1 MKKSKVVQ
9 NKRRGGK
16 VVCMRA
22 YRPAFNVTFINFASK
37 SLAFTPKFT
46 AREREKT
53 NQSRRTRIRGQR
65 GGIEKRVVER
75 ALRESASARVCGER
89 IF

>member
-1 MKKSKVVQ
+1 MYARVSSS
-9 NKRRGGK
+9 
-16 VVCMRA
+16 
-22 YRPAFNVTFINFASK
+22 AFNVTFINFASK

-46 AREREKT
+46 AREREIT

-65 GGIEKRVVER
+65 GGIEKRVVDR

>member
-1 MKKSKVVQ
+1 MKKSSSAIII
-9 NKRRGGK
+9 RRGGGSS
-16 VVCMRA
+16 
-22 YRPAFNVTFINFASK
+22 TNFASK

>member
-1 MKKSKVVQ
+1 
-9 NKRRGGK
+9 
-16 VVCMRA
+16 MRVSSST
-22 YRPAFNVTFINFASK
+22 FNVTFKTLHQSLSRLHMYSK
-37 SLAFTPKFT
+37 IYRTRGKI
-46 AREREKT
+46 